1 MTLPMIRTR
10 ALSALAVAAALGLAL
25 SACSS
30 SDETAAN
37 GTATDGTSAAAAQS
51 IVIATTNFTETKIL
65 ANMYQQ
71 VLDKNGQ
78 PSSIKELT
86 TREVIAPALEQ
97 GEVQLTPEYLG
108 SLTEFLNKST
118 NGPDAEQAAS
128 GDVQATLTAARALA
142 EPKSM
147 TLLEPSA
154 AQDQNAFAVTKDF
167 AAANSLTTL
176 SELGAHSQ
184 ANPIT
189 LGGPPECPER
199 PFCQP
204 GLEST
209 YGVSVESFVPL
220 DAGGPLTIQALTQGK
235 VNVGLVFS
243 SSGSV
248 TANDLVVL
256 ADDKELQTAENIL
269 PALYTPAVTDTI
281 TAALDSVSAVLTTDD
296 LQAMNAAVEID
307 REDPATVAS
316 DYLTSKGLL

>member
-1 MTLPMIRTR
+1 MNRRRPLSRR
-10 ALSALAVAAALGLAL
+10 ALSTFALTAALGVAL
-25 SACSS
+25 SGCSS
-30 SDETAAN
+30 SDE
-37 GTATDGTSAAAAQS
+37 SAAGGGSDAAAEP

-65 ANMYQQ
+65 AEMYQQ
-71 VLDKNGQ
+71 VLAKSGQ
-78 PSSIKELT
+78 PSSVKELT
-86 TREVIAPALEQ
+86 TREVIAPALEK

-108 SLTEFLNKST
+108 SLTEFLNKAT
-118 NGPDAEQAAS
+118 NGADTEQVAS
-128 GDVQATLTAARALA
+128 GDVQATLTAARALS

-154 AQDQNAFAVTKDF
+154 AQDQNAFAVTTDF
-167 AAANSLTTL
+167 ATANSLTTL
-176 SELGAHSQ
+176 SELGAFSQ
-184 ANPIT
+184 TTPIT
-189 LGGPPECPER
+189 LGGPPECPQR

-209 YGVSVESFVPL
+209 YGVSVGSFVPL
-220 DAGGPLTIQALTQGK
+220 DAGGPLTIQALNQGK
-235 VNVGLVFS
+235 VDVGLVFS

-256 ADDKELQTAENIL
+256 ADDKQLQTAENIV

-281 TAALDSVSAVLTTDD
+281 TTALDSVSAVLTTDD
-296 LQAMNAAVEID
+296 LQTMNAAVEID